1 MTKNVLIVDDSM
13 VSRMMTKS
21 IIANLHPNWTIYEA
35 SNGEGAIES
44 CRQHAIDLITMDL
57 NMPGISG
64 LDAATQILEE
74 HPGIKIVMLTANI
87 QSSIQ
92 NKIQEQGLSFMAKP
106 ITADKGPALLRALG
120 H

>member
-1 MTKNVLIVDDSM
+1 MSKNFLIVDDSM

-21 IIANLHPNWTIYEA
+21 IISNLHPSWKIFEA
-35 SNGEGAIES
+35 SNGEGAIET
-44 CRQHAIDLITMDL
+44 CRQQAIDLISMDL

-64 LDAATQILEE
+64 LDAATTILEE
-74 HPGIKIVMLTANI
+74 NPNVKIVMLTANI
-87 QSSIQ
+87 QSAIQ
-92 NKIQEQGLSFMAKP
+92 TKIQERGLTFLAKP